1 MPRACTGTRCR
12 AGPISCSVGPWS
24 SRSSK
29 SALRAAPD
37 GGGKRRKNSRET
49 VALAVR
55 IHRHRSPLLLSS
67 PPHRSLLLFTLSL
80 SLSFRLPPP
89 PPPTLDSSLGFS
101 RPAPRS
107 FLGFLLSRGRG
118 GGMDGEATISGY
130 VRLSDSFFP
139 RSTRNKRLGCE

>member
-1 MPRACTGTRCR
+1 MPRACTGTRCW

-29 SALRAAPD
+29 SALQAVPD

-55 IHRHRSPLLLSS
+55 IHRHRSPLLLS
-67 PPHRSLLLFTLSL
+67 PWPLLSLFLFTLSL
-80 SLSFRLPPP
+80 SLSFRLFSP
-89 PPPTLDSSLGFS
+89 SSILLV
-101 RPAPRS
+101 PRLS
-107 FLGFLLSRGRG
+107 VRFLLSFYLLFGGG

-130 VRLSDSFFP
+130 VRLSDSFFS
-139 RSTRNKRLGCE
+139 RSTRNERLE